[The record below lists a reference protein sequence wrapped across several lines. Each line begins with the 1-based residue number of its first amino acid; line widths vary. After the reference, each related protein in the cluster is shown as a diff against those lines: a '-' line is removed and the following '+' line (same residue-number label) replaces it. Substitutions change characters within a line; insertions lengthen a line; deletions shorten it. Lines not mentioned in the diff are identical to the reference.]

1 MNTFK
6 LMNLKRCT
14 GTTNF
19 NTASMR
25 HGAQPVTSATTA
37 KETRW
42 KPPHPCNSRS
52 VINCAS
58 ILGAFSLIWLFPF
71 RSLSSCGTREDLGP
85 ISLTPS
91 KTRVIFSPAYF
102 DAVSIVRWIKFHFSL
117 IPSPPLC
124 LSFSH
129 SSIFPK
135 YSFIFLFFFK
145 SLSWDYLQLFFN
157 WIENSLTDVIGDS
170 VCIRLKWPFSWF
182 WWLSMS
188 FSLKL
193 IPLGCLIME
202 FKFPFAHAQSH
213 NNRLWICTS
222 SYLVHDW

>member
-1 MNTFK
+1 LSCLLEVRWTTHSSAVFIQSIRKAKRSCSTDNHSCRAIRVSYIYRKWIVHWMNTFK

-157 WIENSLTDVIGDS
+157 WIEI
-170 VCIRLKWPFSWF
+170 
-182 WWLSMS
+182 
-188 FSLKL
+188 
-193 IPLGCLIME
+193 
-202 FKFPFAHAQSH
+202 H
-213 NNRLWICTS
+213 
-222 SYLVHDW
+222 